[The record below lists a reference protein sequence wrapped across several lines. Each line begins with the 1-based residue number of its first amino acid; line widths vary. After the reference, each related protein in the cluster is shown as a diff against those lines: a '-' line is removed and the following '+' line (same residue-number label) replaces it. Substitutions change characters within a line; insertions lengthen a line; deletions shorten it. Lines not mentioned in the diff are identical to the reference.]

1 MFEGEGKTALRKEE
15 GEQGGHVSLLQIPW
29 LDCREIAPL
38 EEFSLPSEA
47 EGEGNFREAAEGT
60 GNSVDGWL

>member
-1 MFEGEGKTALRKEE
+1 MKDSALERKKRSKEDIYPCSRTP
-15 GEQGGHVSLLQIPW
+15 GWTV
-29 LDCREIAPL
+29 REIVPL